1 MIRYTKEYL
10 KEVIEKKEVNI
21 KLPSEAL
28 GDNLAWMPYIEEFR
42 RRKKVKIN
50 DIVARAELF
59 VE

>member
-50 DIVARAELF
+50 AIVA
-59 VE
+59 